1 MISSQ
6 EATKRAKAIPV
17 PVSGEI
23 IDIKPIEV
31 LCKWMEMNQLVKVQ
45 WRGSLLV
52 VAPAD
57 RVERMGKQEDR

>member
-1 MISSQ
+1 MISSK

-23 IDIKPIEV
+23 IDIKPLEV
-31 LCKWMEMNQLVKVQ
+31 FCKWMEMHKLVKVQ

-52 VAPAD
+52 VAPA
-57 RVERMGKQEDR
+57 ERAAQMDKQEDR